1 MAYTDN
7 NATAW
12 GEVEFKFGAPGAGG
26 AMGTVLKTL
35 GIVKEG
41 SFSIE
46 EEDGKE
52 YKWVAIGGKTV
63 DQMKGEPT
71 YKVKCTVKNANK
83 ALLSEIWDIE
93 ESGDKL
99 IIKSF
104 VSTKKFSASI
114 IPKVSGAE
122 KVDIFYCTMAGT
134 LVYNEESG
142 YDVEIEITMLNG
154 GKGYF
159 SIEKVA

>member
-1 MAYTDN
+1 MAFIDN

-12 GEVEFKFGAPGAGG
+12 GEIEFKFGAPGAGG

-46 EEDGKE
+46 KEDGKE
-52 YKWVAIGGKTV
+52 YKWVAIGGKTI

-83 ALLSEIWDIE
+83 ELLSEIWDIE

-134 LVYNEESG
+134 LIYNEESG

>member
-26 AMGTVLKTL
+26 AMGTVLKIL

-46 EEDGKE
+46 KEDGKE
-52 YKWVAIGGKTV
+52 YKWTAIGGKTI

-114 IPKVSGAE
+114 IPKMSGAE

>member
-26 AMGTVLKTL
+26 AMGAVLKTL

-46 EEDGKE
+46 KEDGKE
-52 YKWVAIGGKTV
+52 YKWTAIGGKTI

-99 IIKSF
+99 IIMSF

-114 IPKVSGAE
+114 IPKMSGAE

>member
-46 EEDGKE
+46 KEDGKE
-52 YKWVAIGGKTV
+52 YKWTAIGGKTI

-93 ESGDKL
+93 ESGDKI

-114 IPKVSGAE
+114 IPKMSGAE

>member
-12 GEVEFKFGAPGAGG
+12 GEVEFKFGVPGAGG

-46 EEDGKE
+46 KEDGKE
-52 YKWVAIGGKTV
+52 YKWTAIGGKV
-63 DQMKGEPT
+63 IDQMKGEPT
-71 YKVKCTVKNANK
+71 YKVKCTVKNASK

-122 KVDIFYCTMAGT
+122 KVDIFYCTMTGT

-142 YDVEIEITMLNG
+142 YDIEIEITMLNG

-159 SIEKVA
+159 SSEIVA

>member
-46 EEDGKE
+46 KEDGKE
-52 YKWVAIGGKTV
+52 YKWVAIGGKTI

-83 ALLSEIWDIE
+83 ELLSEIWDIE

-122 KVDIFYCTMAGT
+122 KVDIFYCTMTGT
-134 LVYNEESG
+134 LIYNEESG

>member
-46 EEDGKE
+46 KEDGKE
-52 YKWVAIGGKTV
+52 YKWTAIGGKTI

-114 IPKVSGAE
+114 IPKMSGAE

-142 YDVEIEITMLNG
+142 YDVEIEITILNG

>member
-46 EEDGKE
+46 KEDGKE
-52 YKWVAIGGKTV
+52 YKWIAIGGKTI

-104 VSTKKFSASI
+104 VSTKKFSSSI

>member
-46 EEDGKE
+46 KEDGKE
-52 YKWVAIGGKTV
+52 YKWTAIGGKTI

-122 KVDIFYCTMAGT
+122 KVDIFYCTIAGT

-142 YDVEIEITMLNG
+142 YDIEIEITMLNG

>member
-12 GEVEFKFGAPGAGG
+12 GEVEFKFGATGVAG

-46 EEDGKE
+46 KEDGKE
-52 YKWVAIGGKTV
+52 YKWVAIGGKTI

-134 LVYNEESG
+134 LIYNEESG